1 MERGRSKGD
10 TENREGRETEKEE
23 IRSLIEEHQSKVS
36 KVDAGDRGKEKMAT
50 LNCRKKTGK
59 AGIEKGKELVLNV

>member
-23 IRSLIEEHQSKVS
+23 IWSLIEGHQSKVS
-36 KVDAGDRGKEKMAT
+36 KVDAGDRGRENMAT
-50 LNCRKKTGK
+50 LNCQKEMGK
-59 AGIEKGKELVLNV
+59 VGIEKGKELVLNV